1 MRHKMVHRRNISIV
15 FIISVFLLLPWNI
28 VHSEEQQPEQ
38 KNEEQ
43 KTEKF
48 NPGTFIFE
56 HVEDAYSWH
65 IFSINHKDGHSTEVA
80 IPLPVILYS
89 RHSGLHVFLSSR
101 LEHGHAS
108 WKNFSLAHEGPEKG
122 KIVETLPDGTQVRPL
137 DFSITKNVVAIFV
150 SVLLMLWMFLSV
162 AKAYER
168 NPNQPPRGL
177 QSALEPFI
185 LFIRDDIAKPLIGEK
200 KYERFMPY
208 LLTLF
213 FFIWINNM
221 MGLIPIFPGGA
232 NVTGNIAV
240 TMVLAL
246 FTFIITS
253 VSGNRDYWLHMINM
267 PGVPWWLKIPLPLMP
282 FIEIMGMFTKP
293 FVLMVRLFA
302 NILAG
307 HIIALGFFSLIFIFG
322 EMHPAFGYGISVI
335 SILFTVFMGLLELL
349 VALIQ
354 AYVFTLLSALY
365 FGMATAEHAHEEHT

>member
-1 MRHKMVHRRNISIV
+1 M
-15 FIISVFLLLPWNI
+15 
-28 VHSEEQQPEQ
+28 
-38 KNEEQ
+38 
-43 KTEKF
+43 
-48 NPGTFIFE
+48 G
-56 HVEDAYSWH
+56 
-65 IFSINHKDGHSTEVA
+65 
-80 IPLPVILYS
+80 
-89 RHSGLHVFLSSR
+89 
-101 LEHGHAS
+101 
-108 WKNFSLAHEGPEKG
+108 KG

-307 HIIALGFFSLIFIFG
+307 HIIALGFFSLI
-322 EMHPAFGYGISVI
+322 
-335 SILFTVFMGLLELL
+335 TVFIESQSLVTTALVLLALLYSVLL
-349 VALIQ
+349 VGCLVVPHIGVVALVQQIIAAQGRIDALAEGRALDLGQVGVHGQYRLDIGIYSRVRIYGCIGVGSQFLGGLAEAQQGVGLVNRGQQVMADQSGGQ
-354 AYVFTLLSALY
+354 ACQK
-365 FGMATAEHAHEEHT
+365 G